1 MTNVIKLGPERA
13 RRIVSA
19 EISGDRATKLGTQLD
34 KLLAD
39 YSDLHQAILID
50 EVASRLSM
58 INQGIFGRR

>member
-19 EISGDRATKLGTQLD
+19 EISGDRATQFGTQLD

-39 YSDLHQAILID
+39 YSDLHQALLID
-50 EVASRLSM
+50 EVSSRLSM

>member
-19 EISGDRATKLGTQLD
+19 EIAGDRATQLGTQLD

-39 YSDLHQAILID
+39 YSELHQAVLID
-50 EVASRLSM
+50 ELTSRLVM
-58 INQGIFGRR
+58 IERGIFGRR